1 MHHPEL
7 RQMMS
12 WTTNVLVLC
21 HLGEYF
27 SHDELQAGTLP
38 APFVGINAWLTGKK
52 LGTLVRLDEHA
63 QGRDGVFEAVV
74 AASVFSQLPLE
85 EFLQVT
91 FDQPWEVP
99 DAVQVMI
106 MGEDDLS
113 FAVHRHPHAM
123 A

>member
-1 MHHPEL
+1 
-7 RQMMS
+7 MMS

-27 SHDELQAGTLP
+27 SQDEMQTGALP
-38 APFVGINAWLTGKK
+38 APFVGINAWLAGKK
-52 LGTLVRLDEHA
+52 LGSLVRLDEHA

-74 AASVFSQLPLE
+74 AASVFNQLPVE
-85 EFLQVT
+85 EFLQVV

-99 DAVQVMI
+99 DALQVMVLA
-106 MGEDDLS
+106 EDDLS
-113 FAVHRHPHAM
+113 FAVHRHPYAI